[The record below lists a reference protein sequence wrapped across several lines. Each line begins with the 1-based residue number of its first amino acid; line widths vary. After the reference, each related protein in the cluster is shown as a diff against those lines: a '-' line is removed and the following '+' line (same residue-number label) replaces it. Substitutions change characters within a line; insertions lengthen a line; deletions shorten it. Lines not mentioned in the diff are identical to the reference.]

1 MKTVRKSLQ
10 RLGEIA
16 LRPNPLTDVEYVKL
30 LIENEKREAKPGWQT
45 GVQMLEE
52 LKERAQIIHELPEK
66 KSQLWQ
72 TVKPKD

>member
-1 MKTVRKSLQ
+1 
-10 RLGEIA
+10 
-16 LRPNPLTDVEYVKL
+16 VKL

-45 GVQMLEE
+45 RVQMLED

-72 TVKPKD
+72 TVKPKY